1 MVDCKMFNKD
11 KSLNIITNFGF
22 ILICCLLTSHYWS
35 PILCQPKKVA
45 IVSNTTSSGNFDIKA
60 PEQITLIS
68 NSKPDIN
75 VFLILDDNTRKGIID
90 EPRTDSNLTKTFEKD
105 FKSSSST
112 PLIVSNDK
120 IYTILDDGLIY
131 GNDYRGIDKFITE
144 LSGRIKNNS
153 ILYKD
158 LLLTSTVEGDLYSI
172 NSNNGEVLQVV
183 GIGESITSDLSL
195 VDIANENY
203 AGKGVV
209 FGTSEG
215 NIFCYDAFSFEQLWE
230 RNISDHPIISKP
242 AVDKDKIV
250 LLSSTLSLYYVNIK
264 SGTLIW
270 KYEFD
275 DKHNFSAANFPLSDG
290 TNIFSI
296 TPDGN
301 ILAIDLLLG
310 QKTWLYN
317 SEEIL
322 FKIYLSSDKQNLFTL
337 NSKGLLTII
346 SSKDGKEISKID
358 FKKSGLFSFC
368 IAESKEN
375 IFIGFSDG
383 SLYSLDLNYAVR
395 QLLSQTNIPIYLYQC
410 NQ

>member
-1 MVDCKMFNKD
+1 MNIRSFTKLIVSIFI
-11 KSLNIITNFGF
+11 SLNIQVFAKNTF
-22 ILICCLLTSHYWS
+22 IDHNLIDSTIQKQDSYLQK
-35 PILCQPKKVA
+35 I
-45 IVSNTTSSGNFDIKA
+45 G
-60 PEQITLIS
+60 E
-68 NSKPDIN
+68 
-75 VFLILDDNTRKGIID
+75 ID
-90 EPRTDSNLTKTFEKD
+90 SQ
-105 FKSSSST
+105 SSSST
-112 PLIVSNDK
+112 NLIVTENK
-120 IYTILDDGLIY
+120 IYTTTDEGFVYCYFMDGIE
-131 GNDYRGIDKFITE
+131 KFFTE
-144 LSGRIKNNS
+144 LSGDIKNNS
-153 ILYKD
+153 VLYKD

-195 VDIANENY
+195 ADIVNENY

-215 NIFCYDAFSFEQLWE
+215 NIFCYDAFSFEQLWGK
-230 RNISDHPIISKP
+230 NISDHPILSKP

-250 LLSSTLSLYYVNIK
+250 FLNSTLSLYCVNIK

-301 ILAIDLLLG
+301 LFAVDLLLG
-310 QKTWLYN
+310 QKTWLYS

-346 SSKDGKEISKID
+346 SSKEGKEISKID
-358 FKKSGLFSFC
+358 FMKSGLFSFC
-368 IAESKEN
+368 LTESKEN

-383 SLYSLDLNYAVR
+383 SLYNIDSKYVVR
-395 QLLSQTNIPIYLYQC
+395 QLISQTNIPITSINVIHNNELIVKDINGKIAFYKI
-410 NQ
+410 N

>member
-1 MVDCKMFNKD
+1 MVVKC
-11 KSLNIITNFGF
+11 LNIITSFGF
-22 ILICCLLTSHYWS
+22 ILICCLLTSHYLTL
-35 PILCQPKKVA
+35 ILCQPKKVT
-45 IVSNTTSSGNFDIKA
+45 IVSNTTSSGNFDIKSL
-60 PEQITLIS
+60 EQITLMLNNEPGVNAVMILV
-68 NSKPDIN
+68 DTIN
-75 VFLILDDNTRKGIID
+75 TGIMG
-90 EPRTDSNLTKTFEKD
+90 EPGTDSNLTKSFEKD

-112 PLIVSNDK
+112 PLIVSSEK
-120 IYTILDDGLIY
+120 IYTILDNGLIY
-131 GNDYRGIDKFITE
+131 GNDYKGIEKFFTE
-144 LSGRIKNNS
+144 LSGNIKNNS
-153 ILYKD
+153 VLYKD

-183 GIGESITSDLSL
+183 GIGENIISDLSL

-230 RNISDHPIISKP
+230 KNISDYPIVSKP
-242 AVDKDKIV
+242 EVNKDQIV
-250 LLSSTLSLYYVNIK
+250 FLSSTLSLYCVNIK

-275 DKHNFSAANFPLSDG
+275 DKHNFSPKNFPLSNG

-301 ILAIDLLLG
+301 LFAVDLLLG
-310 QKTWLYN
+310 QKTWSYS

-322 FKIYLSSDKQNLFTL
+322 FKIYLSSDKQNLLML

-346 SSKDGKEISKID
+346 SSKECKEISKID

-368 IAESKEN
+368 LAESKETM
-375 IFIGFSDG
+375 FYRF
-383 SLYSLDLNYAVR
+383 L
-395 QLLSQTNIPIYLYQC
+395 
-410 NQ
+410 